1 MARSPRRSNAPKKST
16 AARGKARSGWLKRLF
31 PAGNGGRSL
40 PMRLASLALVA
51 GIWAAVGFGALIA
64 WYAYDLPDFDELY
77 IVERKSSMTL
87 KAADGLVLATYGD
100 LYGEHQ
106 PLKSLP
112 PHLPQALLA
121 TEDRRFYSHFGI
133 DPLGLARATFANLRA
148 GRTVQG
154 GSTLTQQLAKNVFL
168 SSDRTL
174 KRKVQELMLAIRLEH
189 RFSKD
194 QILEMYLNRVYFGA
208 GAYGVEAAAQRY
220 FDKPAA
226 KLSLGESAM
235 LVGLLK
241 APSRL
246 APTGNIKSAQSRAA
260 QVLHNM
266 ADAGYVTTEAAE
278 AAIAKPTQLARSR
291 LPLPNARY
299 FADWVIDEVYQLVGR
314 DHTDLTVYT
323 TMDSRLQGSAER
335 AVDTLMDREAEKQN
349 VNQAAL
355 VSLAPDGAVRAMVG
369 GRDYLDSSFNRAT
382 QARRQPG
389 SAFKPIVF
397 LTALEQG
404 IRPDDQFVDGPIEV
418 SGWRPRNYDGQYH
431 GAMTLREAAARSI
444 NTIAVQVDEKVGR
457 DKVIET
463 ARRLGITSELKPH
476 PSLALGAFEVGVLEL
491 TSAYAAFVNG
501 GYAVQ
506 PYGVIEIR
514 DAQNTVLFRRQ
525 SGGAYAH
532 MIGGEA
538 LGELNDLL
546 RGVVENGTGRA
557 AQIGRPVAGKTGTTS
572 DYRDA
577 WFIGYTPD
585 LVSAVWVGNDDNSPT
600 KKVSGAGLPAQIWKS
615 FMSDAL
621 KGRPAS
627 ELPQAPSRS
636 FSLPSL
642 WDRIVGSFGGTA
654 APAQARQAAPV
665 PPPPRSAIEP
675 AAPPPNQAIPSQAAP
690 GQAAPGQAAQGEP
703 AQSGEPR
710 MIWQVGPQPL
720 RP

>member
-1 MARSPRRSNAPKKST
+1 MARSPRRTTSPKKTST
-16 AARGKARSGWLKRLF
+16 GRRGRASPFARLRQAL
-31 PAGNGGRSL
+31 AGNGSGGWFG
-40 PMRLASLALVA
+40 RLARLGLVV
-51 GIWAAVGFGALIA
+51 GIWGLVVIGGLFAY
-64 WYAYDLPDFDELY
+64 YAYDLPDFDDLY
-77 IVERKSSMTL
+77 IVERKSSVTL
-87 KAADGLVLATYGD
+87 KAADGMVLATYGD

-106 PLKSLP
+106 ALKLLP
-112 PHLPQALLA
+112 AHLPQALMA

-148 GRTVQG
+148 GRAVQG

-168 SSDRTL
+168 SPNRTL
-174 KRKVQELMLAIRLEH
+174 KRKVQELMLAFRLEQK
-189 RFSKD
+189 FSKD

-220 FDKPAA
+220 FDKPAT
-226 KLSLGESAM
+226 KLTLGESAM

-246 APTGNIKSAQSRAA
+246 APTGNIKSAQTRAA
-260 QVLHNM
+260 QVLRNM
-266 ADAGYVTTEAAE
+266 ADAGYITADVAE

-299 FADWVIDEVYQLVGR
+299 FADWVIDEVYQHVGR
-314 DHTDLTVYT
+314 DHPDLTVWT
-323 TMDSRLQGSAER
+323 TLDSRLQGSAER
-335 AVDTLMDREAEKQN
+335 SIGTLMDREAEKQD
-349 VNQAAL
+349 VEQAAL
-355 VSLAPDGAVRAMVG
+355 VTLAPDGAVRAMVG

-389 SAFKPIVF
+389 SAFKPLVF
-397 LTALEQG
+397 MTALEQG
-404 IRPDDQFVDGPIEV
+404 IRPDDQFVDGPIDIA
-418 SGWRPRNYDGQYH
+418 GWKPRNYDGQYH
-431 GAMTLREAAARSI
+431 GSMTLRDAAARSI

-463 ARRLGITSELKPH
+463 ARRLGITSDLKPH

-491 TSAYAAFVNG
+491 TAAYAAFANG

-514 DAQNTVLFRRQ
+514 DNQNTVLFRRDT
-525 SGGAYAH
+525 GGAYAH
-532 MIGGEA
+532 MINGEV
-538 LGELNDLL
+538 LGDLNDLL
-546 RGVVENGTGRA
+546 RGVVERGTGRA

-585 LVSAVWVGNDDNSPT
+585 LISAVWVGNDDNSPT
-600 KKVSGAGLPAQIWKS
+600 KKVTGSGLPAQIWKS
-615 FMSDAL
+615 FMADAL
-621 KGRPAS
+621 KGRPVS
-627 ELPQAPSRS
+627 ELPQPPSRS

-642 WDRIVGSFGGTA
+642 WDRIVGSFGGS
-654 APAQARQAAPV
+654 PAQARQPAAI
-665 PPPPRSAIEP
+665 PPPPRSVIEP
-675 AAPPPNQAIPSQAAP
+675 AAPPPNTQQTA
-690 GQAAPGQAAQGEP
+690 EP
-703 AQSGEPR
+703 Q
-710 MIWQVGPQPL
+710 MIWQVGPQAV

>member
-1 MARSPRRSNAPKKST
+1 MARSPRRSTAPKKST
-16 AARGKARSGWLKRLF
+16 SSRSTKGRTSWLKRLF
-31 PAGNGGRSL
+31 PVRSSGSL
-40 PMRLASLALVA
+40 LSRIGSLAAVA
-51 GIWAAVGFGALIA
+51 AIWGFVVIGALFA

-77 IVERKSSMTL
+77 IVERKSSVTL
-87 KAADGLVLATYGD
+87 KAADGMVLATYGD
-100 LYGEHQ
+100 LYGEWQ

-112 PHLPQALLA
+112 PQLPQALIA
-121 TEDRRFYSHFGI
+121 TEDRRFYSHFGL
-133 DPLGLARATFANLRA
+133 DPQGLARATYANLRA

-168 SSDRTL
+168 SPNRTL
-174 KRKVQELMLAIRLEH
+174 KRKVQELMLAFRLEH
-189 RFSKD
+189 KFSKD

-208 GAYGVEAAAQRY
+208 GAYGVEAAAQRF

-241 APSRL
+241 APSKL

-260 QVLHNM
+260 QVLRNM
-266 ADAGYVTTEAAE
+266 AAAGYITPETAE
-278 AAIAKPTQLARSR
+278 VAISKPTQLARSR

-299 FADWVIDEVYQLVGR
+299 FADWAVEEVYQLVGR
-314 DHTDLTVYT
+314 DQTDLTVYT
-323 TMDSRLQGSAER
+323 TLDSRLQGTAER
-335 AVDTLMDREAEKQN
+335 SVDTVLDREGEKQD
-349 VNQAAL
+349 VSQAAL
-355 VSLAPDGAVRAMVG
+355 VALAPDGAVRAMVG
-369 GRDYLDSSFNRAT
+369 GRDYLDSTFNRAT

-418 SGWRPRNYDGQYH
+418 SGWKPRNYDGQYH

-463 ARRLGITSELKPH
+463 ARRLGITSDLKPH

-491 TSAYAAFVNG
+491 TAAYAAFVNG

-514 DAQNTVLFRRQ
+514 DAQNNVLFRRQ
-525 SGGAYAH
+525 NGGAYAH

-538 LGELNDLL
+538 LGDLNDLL
-546 RGVVENGTGRA
+546 RGVVETGTGRA
-557 AQIGRPVAGKTGTTS
+557 ARIGRPAAGKTGTTS

-577 WFIGYTPD
+577 WFVGYTPD
-585 LVSAVWVGNDDNSPT
+585 LISAVWVGNDDNSPT
-600 KKVSGAGLPAQIWKS
+600 KKVSGAGLPAQIWRG

-621 KGRPAS
+621 KGRPVS
-627 ELPQAPSRS
+627 DLPQAPSRS
-636 FSLPSL
+636 FNLPSL
-642 WDRIVGSFGGTA
+642 WDRIVGSFGGST
-654 APAQARQAAPV
+654 PAQAQTRSSMPV
-665 PPPPRSAIEP
+665 PPPPRSHIEP
-675 AAPPPNQAIPSQAAP
+675 AAPAANEP
-690 GQAAPGQAAQGEP
+690 AADATPRGQGGEP
-703 AQSGEPR
+703 Q
-710 MIWQVGPQPL
+710 MIWQVGPQPV
-720 RP
+720 RQ

>member
-1 MARSPRRSNAPKKST
+1 MARSPRRSTAPKKST
-16 AARGKARSGWLKRLF
+16 SSRGKAAKGGWLKRLF
-31 PAGNGGRSL
+31 PVSPSGSLLGRIG
-40 PMRLASLALVA
+40 SLAAVLA
-51 GIWAAVGFGALIA
+51 IWGCVVLGGLFA

-77 IVERKSSMTL
+77 IVERKSSLTL
-87 KAADGLVLATYGD
+87 KAADGTVLATYGD

-106 PLKSLP
+106 SLKSLP
-112 PHLPQALLA
+112 PHLPQALMA

-133 DPLGLARATFANLRA
+133 DPMGLARAAYANLRA

-168 SSDRTL
+168 SPNRTL
-174 KRKVQELMLAIRLEH
+174 KRKVQELMLAFRLEH

-208 GAYGVEAAAQRY
+208 GAYGVEAAAQRF

-241 APSRL
+241 APSKL

-260 QVLHNM
+260 QVLRNM
-266 ADAGYVTTEAAE
+266 AEAGYIAPETAE

-299 FADWVIDEVYQLVGR
+299 FADWAVEEVYQLVGR
-314 DHTDLTVYT
+314 DHQDLTVYT
-323 TMDSRLQGSAER
+323 TLDSRLQGSAER
-335 AVDTLMDREAEKQN
+335 SVDTVLDREGEKQD
-349 VNQAAL
+349 VGQAAL
-355 VSLAPDGAVRAMVG
+355 VALAPDGAVRAMVG

-418 SGWRPRNYDGQYH
+418 SGWKPRNYDGQYH

-444 NTIAVQVDEKVGR
+444 NTIAVQIDERVGR
-457 DKVIET
+457 EKVIET
-463 ARRLGITSELKPH
+463 ARRLGITSDLKPH

-491 TSAYAAFVNG
+491 TAAYAAFVNG

-514 DAQNTVLFRRQ
+514 DAQNNVLFRRQ
-525 SGGAYAH
+525 DGGAYAH

-538 LGELNDLL
+538 LGDLNDLL
-546 RGVVENGTGRA
+546 RGVVETGTGRA
-557 AQIGRPVAGKTGTTS
+557 ARIGRPAAGKTGTTS

-585 LVSAVWVGNDDNSPT
+585 LVTSVWVGNDDNSPT
-600 KKVSGAGLPAQIWKS
+600 KKVSGSGLPSQIWRG
-615 FMSDAL
+615 FMTDAL
-621 KGRPAS
+621 KGRPVS
-627 ELPQAPSRS
+627 DLPQAPRQD

-642 WDRIVGSFGGTA
+642 WDRIVGSFGSS
-654 APAQARQAAPV
+654 PAQARAPAAV
-665 PPPPRSAIEP
+665 PPPPRSHIEP
-675 AAPPPNQAIPSQAAP
+675 AAPPPNESGQPPSA
-690 GQAAPGQAAQGEP
+690 
-703 AQSGEPR
+703 EPR
-710 MIWQVGPQPL
+710 LNWQVGPQPV
-720 RP
+720 RQ

>member
-1 MARSPRRSNAPKKST
+1 MARSPRRNNSPKKST
-16 AARGKARSGWLKRLF
+16 ASRGKVRPGWLKRLF
-31 PAGNGGRSL
+31 PVGGNGSL
-40 PMRLASLALVA
+40 LGRLASLALVA
-51 GIWAAVGFGALIA
+51 GIWCTVAFGALVA

-77 IVERKSSMTL
+77 IVERKSSVTL
-87 KAADGLVLATYGD
+87 KAADGMVLATYGD

-106 PLKSLP
+106 PLKTLP
-112 PHLPQALLA
+112 PYLPQALLA

-133 DPLGLARATFANLRA
+133 DPLGLARASFANLRA

-168 SSDRTL
+168 NADRTL
-174 KRKVQELMLAIRLEH
+174 KRKVQELMLAFRLEH

-226 KLSLGESAM
+226 KLTLGESAM

-260 QVLHNM
+260 QVLRNM
-266 ADAGYVTTEAAE
+266 AEAGYITPETAE
-278 AAIAKPTQLARSR
+278 AANAKPTQLARSR

-314 DHTDLTVYT
+314 DHVDLTVYT
-323 TMDSRLQGSAER
+323 TMDSRLQGGAER

-355 VSLAPDGAVRAMVG
+355 VALAPDGAVRAMIG
-369 GRDYLDSSFNRAT
+369 GRDYLESSFNRAT

-404 IRPDDQFVDGPIEV
+404 IRPDDQFVDGPIEI

-457 DKVIET
+457 EKVIET
-463 ARRLGITSELKPH
+463 ARRLGITSDLKPH

-514 DAQNTVLFRRQ
+514 DAQNNVLFRRQ

-546 RGVVENGTGRA
+546 RGVVETGTGRA

-600 KKVSGAGLPAQIWKS
+600 RKVSGAGLPAQIWKS
-615 FMSDAL
+615 FMADAL
-621 KGRPAS
+621 KGRPVS
-627 ELPQAPSRS
+627 DLPQAPSRS
-636 FSLPSL
+636 FNLPSL
-642 WDRIVGSFGGTA
+642 WDRIVGAFGGA
-654 APAQARQAAPV
+654 APAQARQTAPMAV
-665 PPPPRSAIEP
+665 PPPPRSTIEP
-675 AAPPPNQAIPSQAAP
+675 AAPPPNQAADQ
-690 GQAAPGQAAQGEP
+690 P
-703 AQSGEPR
+703 AQQGQGGEPR
-710 MIWQVGPQPL
+710 LIWQVGPQPV
-720 RP
+720 RQ

>member
-1 MARSPRRSNAPKKST
+1 MARSPRRSTAPKKST
-16 AARGKARSGWLKRLF
+16 SSRKKGRTGWLKRLF
-31 PAGNGGRSL
+31 PVSRSGSLLGRIGALTAVVAIWGVVVLGG
-40 PMRLASLALVA
+40 
-51 GIWAAVGFGALIA
+51 LIA

-77 IVERKSSMTL
+77 IVERKSSVTL
-87 KAADGLVLATYGD
+87 KAADGMVLATYGD

-112 PHLPQALLA
+112 PQLPQALIA

-133 DPLGLARATFANLRA
+133 DPIGLARAAYANLRA

-168 SSDRTL
+168 TPNRTL
-174 KRKVQELMLAIRLEH
+174 KRKVQELMLAFRLEH

-194 QILEMYLNRVYFGA
+194 QILEMYFNRVYFGA
-208 GAYGVEAAAQRY
+208 GAYGVEAAAQRF

-226 KLSLGESAM
+226 RLSLGESAM

-241 APSRL
+241 APSKL

-260 QVLHNM
+260 QVLRNM
-266 ADAGYVTTEAAE
+266 ADAGYITPETAE

-299 FADWVIDEVYQLVGR
+299 FADWAVEEVYQLVGR
-314 DHTDLTVYT
+314 DHNDLTVYT
-323 TMDSRLQGSAER
+323 TLDSRLQAGAER
-335 AVDTLMDREAEKQN
+335 SVDTVLDREGEKQD
-349 VNQAAL
+349 VRQGAL
-355 VSLAPDGAVRAMVG
+355 VALAPDGAVRAMVG
-369 GRDYLDSSFNRAT
+369 GRDYIDSSFNRAT

-404 IRPDDQFVDGPIEV
+404 IRPDDQFVDGPIEI
-418 SGWRPRNYDGQYH
+418 SGWKPRNYDGQYH

-463 ARRLGITSELKPH
+463 ARRLGITSDLKPH
-476 PSLALGAFEVGVLEL
+476 PSLALGSFEVGVLEL
-491 TSAYAAFVNG
+491 TAAYAAFVNG

-514 DAQNTVLFRRQ
+514 DAQNNVLFRRKD
-525 SGGAYAH
+525 GGAYAH

-538 LGELNDLL
+538 LGDLNDLL
-546 RGVVENGTGRA
+546 RGVVETGTGRA
-557 AQIGRPVAGKTGTTS
+557 ARIGRPAAGKTGTTS

-577 WFIGYTPD
+577 WFVGYTPD
-585 LVSAVWVGNDDNSPT
+585 LITSVWVGNDDNSPT
-600 KKVSGAGLPAQIWKS
+600 KKVSGSGLPAQIWKG
-615 FMSDAL
+615 FMTDAL

-627 ELPQAPSRS
+627 ELPQAPSRN
-636 FSLPSL
+636 FNLPSL
-642 WDRIVGSFGGTA
+642 WDRIVGSFGGA
-654 APAQARQAAPV
+654 SPAQARPASPV
-665 PPPPRSAIEP
+665 PPPPRSHIEP
-675 AAPPPNQAIPSQAAP
+675 AAPAANDP
-690 GQAAPGQAAQGEP
+690 ATQLALPQQRQSTEP
-703 AQSGEPR
+703 Q
-710 MIWQVGPQPL
+710 MIWQVGPQSV
-720 RP
+720 RQ

>member
-1 MARSPRRSNAPKKST
+1 MARSPRRSTAPKKST
-16 AARGKARSGWLKRLF
+16 SSRGKAGKGGWLKRLF
-31 PAGNGGRSL
+31 PGTQSGSLLGRIG
-40 PMRLASLALVA
+40 SLAAVLA
-51 GIWAAVGFGALIA
+51 IWGCVVLGGLFA

-77 IVERKSSMTL
+77 IVERKSSVTL
-87 KAADGLVLATYGD
+87 KAADGTVLATYGD

-106 PLKSLP
+106 SLKSLP
-112 PHLPQALLA
+112 PHLPQALMA

-133 DPLGLARATFANLRA
+133 DPMGLARAAYANLRA

-168 SSDRTL
+168 SPNRTL
-174 KRKVQELMLAIRLEH
+174 KRKVQELMLAFRLEH

-208 GAYGVEAAAQRY
+208 GAYGVEAAAQRF

-241 APSRL
+241 APSKL

-260 QVLHNM
+260 QVLRNM
-266 ADAGYVTTEAAE
+266 AEAGYITPEAAE

-299 FADWVIDEVYQLVGR
+299 FADWAVEEVYQLVGR
-314 DHTDLTVYT
+314 DHQDLTVYT
-323 TMDSRLQGSAER
+323 TLDSRLQGSAER
-335 AVDTLMDREAEKQN
+335 SVDTVLDREGEKQD
-349 VNQAAL
+349 VGQAAL
-355 VSLAPDGAVRAMVG
+355 VALAPDGAVRAMVG

-404 IRPDDQFVDGPIEV
+404 IRPDDQFVDGPIDV
-418 SGWRPRNYDGQYH
+418 SGWKPRNYDGQYH

-463 ARRLGITSELKPH
+463 ARRLGITSDLKPH

-491 TSAYAAFVNG
+491 TAAYAAFVNG

-514 DAQNTVLFRRQ
+514 DAQNNVLFRRQ
-525 SGGAYAH
+525 DGGAYAH

-538 LGELNDLL
+538 LGDLNDLL
-546 RGVVENGTGRA
+546 RGVVETGTGRA
-557 AQIGRPVAGKTGTTS
+557 ARIGRPAAGKTGTTS

-585 LVSAVWVGNDDNSPT
+585 LVTSVWVGNDDNSPT
-600 KKVSGAGLPAQIWKS
+600 KKVSGSGLPSQIWRS
-615 FMSDAL
+615 FMTEAL
-621 KGRPAS
+621 KGRPVS
-627 ELPQAPSRS
+627 DLPQTPRQD

-642 WDRIVGSFGGTA
+642 WDRIVGSFGS
-654 APAQARQAAPV
+654 APAQARTPAAV
-665 PPPPRSAIEP
+665 PPPPRSHIEP
-675 AAPPPNQAIPSQAAP
+675 AAPPPNESGQPPSA
-690 GQAAPGQAAQGEP
+690 
-703 AQSGEPR
+703 EPR
-710 MIWQVGPQPL
+710 LNWQVGPQPV
-720 RP
+720 RQ

>member
-1 MARSPRRSNAPKKST
+1 MARSPRRSTASKKST
-16 AARGKARSGWLKRLF
+16 SSRGKAAKGGWLKRLF
-31 PAGNGGRSL
+31 SPSPSDSLLGRIG
-40 PMRLASLALVA
+40 SLAAVMAIWGCVVLGGLV
-51 GIWAAVGFGALIA
+51 A

-77 IVERKSSMTL
+77 IVERKSSVTL
-87 KAADGLVLATYGD
+87 KAADGTVLATYGD

-112 PHLPQALLA
+112 PHLPHALLA

-133 DPLGLARATFANLRA
+133 DPMGLARAAYANLRA

-168 SSDRTL
+168 SPNRTL
-174 KRKVQELMLAIRLEH
+174 KRKVQELMLAFRLEH

-208 GAYGVEAAAQRY
+208 GAYGVEAAAQRF

-241 APSRL
+241 APSKL

-260 QVLHNM
+260 QVLRNM
-266 ADAGYVTTEAAE
+266 AEAGYITPEAAD

-299 FADWVIDEVYQLVGR
+299 FADWAVEEVYQLVGR
-314 DHTDLTVYT
+314 DHQDLTVYT
-323 TMDSRLQGSAER
+323 TLDSRLQGSAER
-335 AVDTLMDREAEKQN
+335 SVDTVLDREGEKQD
-349 VNQAAL
+349 VGQAAL
-355 VSLAPDGAVRAMVG
+355 VALAPDGAVRAMVG

-418 SGWRPRNYDGQYH
+418 GGWKPRNYDGQYH

-457 DKVIET
+457 EKVIET
-463 ARRLGITSELKPH
+463 ARRLGITSDLKPH

-491 TSAYAAFVNG
+491 TAAYAAFLNG

-514 DAQNTVLFRRQ
+514 DAQNNVLFRRQ
-525 SGGAYAH
+525 DGGAYAH

-538 LGELNDLL
+538 LGDLNDLL
-546 RGVVENGTGRA
+546 RGVVETGTGRA
-557 AQIGRPVAGKTGTTS
+557 ARIGRPAAGKTGTTS

-585 LVSAVWVGNDDNSPT
+585 LVTSVWVGNDDNSPT
-600 KKVSGAGLPAQIWKS
+600 KKVSGSGLPSQIWRG
-615 FMSDAL
+615 FMTDAL
-621 KGRPAS
+621 KGRPVS
-627 ELPQAPSRS
+627 DLPQAPRQD

-642 WDRIVGSFGGTA
+642 WDRIVGSFGSS
-654 APAQARQAAPV
+654 PAQARAPAAV
-665 PPPPRSAIEP
+665 PPPPRSHIEP
-675 AAPPPNQAIPSQAAP
+675 AAPPPNESGQPS
-690 GQAAPGQAAQGEP
+690 
-703 AQSGEPR
+703 SVEPR
-710 MIWQVGPQPL
+710 LNWQVGPQPV
-720 RP
+720 RQ

>member
-1 MARSPRRSNAPKKST
+1 MARSPRRSPSPKKTST
-16 AARGKARSGWLKRLF
+16 GRRGRASPLARLRQAL
-31 PAGNGGRSL
+31 AGNGSGGWFS
-40 PMRLASLALVA
+40 RLARLGLVV
-51 GIWAAVGFGALIA
+51 GIWGLVVIGGLFAY
-64 WYAYDLPDFDELY
+64 YAYDLPDFDDLY
-77 IVERKSSMTL
+77 IVERKSSVTL
-87 KAADGLVLATYGD
+87 KAADGMVLATYGD

-106 PLKSLP
+106 ALKLLP
-112 PHLPQALLA
+112 AHLPQALMA

-168 SSDRTL
+168 SPNRTL
-174 KRKVQELMLAIRLEH
+174 KRKVQELMLAFRLEQK
-189 RFSKD
+189 FSKD

-220 FDKPAA
+220 FDKPAT
-226 KLSLGESAM
+226 KLTLGESAM

-246 APTGNIKSAQSRAA
+246 APTGNIKSAQARAA
-260 QVLHNM
+260 QVLRNM
-266 ADAGYVTTEAAE
+266 AEAGYITADAAE
-278 AAIAKPTQLARSR
+278 ATIAKPTQLARSR

-299 FADWVIDEVYQLVGR
+299 FADWVIDEVYQQVGR
-314 DHTDLTVYT
+314 DHPDLTVWT
-323 TMDSRLQGSAER
+323 TLDSRLQGSAER
-335 AVDTLMDREAEKQN
+335 AIGTLMDREAEKQD
-349 VNQAAL
+349 VDQAAL
-355 VSLAPDGAVRAMVG
+355 VTLAPDGAVRAMVG

-389 SAFKPIVF
+389 SAFKPLVF
-397 LTALEQG
+397 MTALEQG
-404 IRPDDQFVDGPIEV
+404 IRPDDQFVDGPIDIA
-418 SGWRPRNYDGQYH
+418 GWKPRNYDGQYH
-431 GAMTLREAAARSI
+431 GSMTLRDAVARSI

-463 ARRLGITSELKPH
+463 ARRLGITSDLKPH

-491 TSAYAAFVNG
+491 TAAYAAFANG

-514 DAQNTVLFRRQ
+514 DNQNTVLFRRDT
-525 SGGAYAH
+525 GGAYAH
-532 MIGGEA
+532 MINGEV
-538 LGELNDLL
+538 LGDLNDLL
-546 RGVVENGTGRA
+546 RGVVERGTGRA

-585 LVSAVWVGNDDNSPT
+585 LISAVWVGNDDNSPT
-600 KKVSGAGLPAQIWKS
+600 KKVTGSGLPAQIWKS
-615 FMSDAL
+615 FMADAL
-621 KGRPAS
+621 KGRPVS
-627 ELPQAPSRS
+627 ELPQPPSRS

-642 WDRIVGSFGGTA
+642 WDRIVGSFGSS
-654 APAQARQAAPV
+654 PVQARQPTAI
-665 PPPPRSAIEP
+665 PPPPRSVIEP
-675 AAPPPNQAIPSQAAP
+675 AAPPPNQLAP
-690 GQAAPGQAAQGEP
+690 NTQQTAEP
-703 AQSGEPR
+703 Q
-710 MIWQVGPQPL
+710 MIWQVGPQAV

>member
-1 MARSPRRSNAPKKST
+1 MARSPRRSSPQKSSSSG
-16 AARGKARSGWLKRLF
+16 RGRAGRLKRLLI
-31 PAGNGGRSL
+31 PGGGRGGWFG
-40 PMRLASLALVA
+40 RLASLAVVIA
-51 GIWAAVGFGALIA
+51 IWGAIATGALFA
-64 WYAYDLPDFDELY
+64 WYAYDLPDFDDLY
-77 IVERKSSMTL
+77 IVERKSSVTL
-87 KAADGLVLATYGD
+87 KAADGMVLATYGD

-106 PLKSLP
+106 ALRSLP
-112 PHLPQALLA
+112 PHLPQALIA

-168 SSDRTL
+168 SSSRTL
-174 KRKVQELMLAIRLEH
+174 KRKVQELMLAFRLER

-226 KLSLGESAM
+226 KLTLGESAM

-260 QVLHNM
+260 QVLRNM
-266 ADAGYVTTEAAE
+266 AEAGFITPEAAT

-299 FADWVIDEVYQLVGR
+299 FADWVIEEVYQLVGR
-314 DHTDLTVYT
+314 DHQDLTVWT
-323 TMDSRLQGSAER
+323 TLDSRLQGGAER
-335 AVDTLMDREAEKQN
+335 AVGTLMDREGEKQD
-349 VNQAAL
+349 VDQAAL
-355 VSLAPDGAVRAMVG
+355 VALAPDGAVRAMIG
-369 GRDYLDSSFNRAT
+369 GRDYLDSAFNRAT

-404 IRPDDQFVDGPIEV
+404 IRPDDEFVDGPIEV
-418 SGWRPRNYDGQYH
+418 SGWKPRNYDGQYH
-431 GAMTLREAAARSI
+431 GTMTLREAVARSI
-444 NTIAVQVDEKVGR
+444 NTVAVQVDEKVGR

-463 ARRLGITSELKPH
+463 ARRLGITSDLKPH

-491 TSAYAAFVNG
+491 TAAYAAFVNG

-514 DAQNTVLFRRQ
+514 DSQNTVLFRRET
-525 SGGAYAH
+525 GGAYAH

-538 LGELNDLL
+538 LGDLNELL
-546 RGVVENGTGRA
+546 RGVVERGTGRA

-600 KKVSGAGLPAQIWKS
+600 RKVSGAGLPAQIWRS
-615 FMSDAL
+615 FMADAM
-621 KGRPAS
+621 KGLPVS
-627 ELPQAPSRS
+627 ELPQAPSRG

-642 WDRIVGSFGGTA
+642 WDRIVGSFGGGSP
-654 APAQARQAAPV
+654 APGRNTPSAP
-665 PPPPRSAIEP
+665 PPPPRSVIEP
-675 AAPPPNQAIPSQAAP
+675 AAPPANMPTVQPQTA
-690 GQAAPGQAAQGEP
+690 EP
-703 AQSGEPR
+703 Q
-710 MIWQVGPQPL
+710 MIWQVGPQPV
-720 RP
+720 RQ

>member
-1 MARSPRRSNAPKKST
+1 MARSPRRSNSQKKST
-16 AARGKARSGWLKRLF
+16 SGPGRQGRTSGGRLKRLF
-31 PAGNGGRSL
+31 SFSSSGSWLGRL
-40 PMRLASLALVA
+40 GSLALVT
-51 GIWAAVGFGALIA
+51 GIWATIVVGALFA
-64 WYAYDLPDFDELY
+64 WYAYDLPDFDDLY
-77 IVERKSSMTL
+77 IVERKSSVTL

-106 PLKSLP
+106 ALKSLP

-133 DPLGLARATFANLRA
+133 DPLGLARATLANLRA

-168 SSDRTL
+168 NADRTV
-174 KRKVQELMLAIRLEH
+174 KRKVQELMLAFRLEQ

-226 KLSLGESAM
+226 KLTLGESAM

-241 APSRL
+241 APSKL

-260 QVLHNM
+260 QVLRNM
-266 ADAGYVTTEAAE
+266 AEAGYITPEMAE
-278 AAIAKPTQLARSR
+278 ATIAKPTQLARSR

-299 FADWVIDEVYQLVGR
+299 FADWAIEEVYQLVGR

-323 TMDSRLQGSAER
+323 TLDSRLQGGAER
-335 AVDTLMDREAEKQN
+335 SVDTIMDRESEKQD
-349 VNQAAL
+349 VGQAA
-355 VSLAPDGAVRAMVG
+355 VVALAPDGAVRAMVG

-404 IRPDDQFVDGPIEV
+404 IQPDDQFVDGPIEIN
-418 SGWRPRNYDGQYH
+418 GWKPRNYDGQYH
-431 GAMTLREAAARSI
+431 GAMSLREAVARSI

-457 DKVIET
+457 ERVIET
-463 ARRLGITSELKPH
+463 ARRLGITSDLKPH

-491 TSAYAAFVNG
+491 TAAYAAFVNG

-506 PYGVIEIR
+506 PYGVLEIR
-514 DAQNTVLFRRQ
+514 DGQNRVLFRREN
-525 SGGAYAH
+525 GGAYAH

-546 RGVVENGTGRA
+546 RGVVERGTGRA

-600 KKVSGAGLPAQIWKS
+600 KKVSGSGLPAQIWKS

-621 KGRPAS
+621 KGRPVS
-627 ELPQAPSRS
+627 DLPQAPSRD

-642 WDRIVGSFGGTA
+642 WDRIVGSFGGGS
-654 APAQARQAAPV
+654 PAQPRQSASV
-665 PPPPRSAIEP
+665 PPPPRSSIEP
-675 AAPPPNQAIPSQAAP
+675 ATPPANETVPTMRQTA
-690 GQAAPGQAAQGEP
+690 EP
-703 AQSGEPR
+703 Q
-710 MIWQVGPQPL
+710 MIWQVGPQPVG
-720 RP
+720 R

>member
-1 MARSPRRSNAPKKST
+1 MARSPRRNTTPKKST
-16 AARGKARSGWLKRLF
+16 SSRNNGAKSGWLKRLF
-31 PAGNGGRSL
+31 PVSRSGSLLGRIG
-40 PMRLASLALVA
+40 AF
-51 GIWAAVGFGALIA
+51 AAVVAIWSAVVLGGLFA

-77 IVERKSSMTL
+77 IVERKSSVTL
-87 KAADGLVLATYGD
+87 KAADGMVLATYGD
-100 LYGEHQ
+100 LYGEWQ

-112 PHLPQALLA
+112 PQLPQALIA

-133 DPLGLARATFANLRA
+133 DPLGLARAAYANLRA

-168 SSDRTL
+168 SPNRTL
-174 KRKVQELMLAIRLEH
+174 KRKVQELMLAFRLEH
-189 RFSKD
+189 KFSKD

-208 GAYGVEAAAQRY
+208 GAYGVEAAAQRF

-241 APSRL
+241 APSKL

-260 QVLHNM
+260 QVLRNM
-266 ADAGYVTTEAAE
+266 ADAGYITTETAE

-299 FADWVIDEVYQLVGR
+299 FADWAVEEVYQLVGR
-314 DHTDLTVYT
+314 DHNDLTVYT
-323 TMDSRLQGSAER
+323 TLDSRLQGTAER
-335 AVDTLMDREAEKQN
+335 AVDTVLDREGEKQD
-349 VNQAAL
+349 VGQGAL

-369 GRDYLDSSFNRAT
+369 GRDYVDSSFNRAT

-418 SGWRPRNYDGQYH
+418 SGWKPRNYDGQYH

-463 ARRLGITSELKPH
+463 ARRLGITSDLKPH

-491 TSAYAAFVNG
+491 TAAYAAFVNG

-514 DAQNTVLFRRQ
+514 DAQNNVLYRRQ
-525 SGGAYAH
+525 NGGAYAH

-538 LGELNDLL
+538 LGDLNDLL
-546 RGVVENGTGRA
+546 RGVVETGTGRA
-557 AQIGRPVAGKTGTTS
+557 ARIGRPAAGKTGTTS

-585 LVSAVWVGNDDNSPT
+585 LVTSVWVGNDDNSPT
-600 KKVSGAGLPAQIWKS
+600 KKVSGSGLPAQIWKG
-615 FMSDAL
+615 FMTDAL

-627 ELPQAPSRS
+627 ELPQAPRQE
-636 FSLPSL
+636 FNLPSL
-642 WDRIVGSFGGTA
+642 WDRIVGSFGSS
-654 APAQARQAAPV
+654 PAQARAPAAV
-665 PPPPRSAIEP
+665 PPPPRSHIEP
-675 AAPPPNQAIPSQAAP
+675 AAPPANEP
-690 GQAAPGQAAQGEP
+690 GQLQSAEP
-703 AQSGEPR
+703 Q
-710 MIWQVGPQPL
+710 MNWQVGPQPV
-720 RP
+720 RQ

>member
-1 MARSPRRSNAPKKST
+1 MARSPRRSNSQKKST
-16 AARGKARSGWLKRLF
+16 SGRGKAGRLKRLF
-31 PAGNGGRSL
+31 SFNTSGSWLGRL
-40 PMRLASLALVA
+40 GSLALVL
-51 GIWAAVGFGALIA
+51 GIWGFVAVGALFA
-64 WYAYDLPDFDELY
+64 WYAYDLPDFDDLY
-77 IVERKSSMTL
+77 IVERKSSVTL
-87 KAADGLVLATYGD
+87 KAADGMVLATYGD

-106 PLKSLP
+106 ALKSLP
-112 PHLPQALLA
+112 PHLPQALIA

-133 DPLGLARATFANLRA
+133 DPLGLARATYANLRA

-168 SSDRTL
+168 SADRTM
-174 KRKVQELMLAIRLEH
+174 KRKIQELMLAFRLEQ

-226 KLSLGESAM
+226 KLTLGESAM

-241 APSRL
+241 APSKL

-260 QVLHNM
+260 QVLRNM
-266 ADAGYVTTEAAE
+266 AAAGFITSETAE
-278 AAIAKPTQLARSR
+278 ATIARPTQLARSR

-299 FADWVIDEVYQLVGR
+299 FADWVIDEVYQMVGR

-323 TMDSRLQGSAER
+323 TLDSRLQGGAER
-335 AVDTLMDREAEKQN
+335 SVGTLMDREAEKQD
-349 VNQAAL
+349 VEQGAL
-355 VSLAPDGAVRAMVG
+355 VALAPDGAVRAMVG

-404 IRPDDQFVDGPIEV
+404 IRPDDQFVDGPIDIG
-418 SGWRPRNYDGQYH
+418 GWKPRNYDGQYH
-431 GAMTLREAAARSI
+431 GAMTMRDAVARSI
-444 NTIAVQVDEKVGR
+444 NTIAVQVDERVGR
-457 DKVIET
+457 EKVIET
-463 ARRLGITSELKPH
+463 ARRLGITSDLKPH

-491 TSAYAAFVNG
+491 TAAYAAFVNG

-506 PYGVIEIR
+506 PYGVLEIR
-514 DAQNTVLFRRQ
+514 DSQNRVLFRRQ

-532 MIGGEA
+532 MIGSEA
-538 LGELNDLL
+538 LGDLNDLL
-546 RGVVENGTGRA
+546 RGVVERGTGRA

-577 WFIGYTPD
+577 WFVGYTPD
-585 LVSAVWVGNDDNSPT
+585 LISTVWVGNDDNSPT
-600 KKVSGAGLPAQIWKS
+600 KKVSGSGLPAQIWRS

-621 KGRPAS
+621 KGRPVS
-627 ELPQAPSRS
+627 DLPQAPSRS

-642 WDRIVGSFGGTA
+642 WDRIVGSFGGGS
-654 APAQARQAAPV
+654 PAQARQPAAV
-665 PPPPRSAIEP
+665 PPPPRSTIEP
-675 AAPPPNQAIPSQAAP
+675 AAPPPNTEQSA
-690 GQAAPGQAAQGEP
+690 EP
-703 AQSGEPR
+703 Q
-710 MIWQVGPQPL
+710 MIWQIGPQPVG
-720 RP
+720 R

>member
-1 MARSPRRSNAPKKST
+1 MARPPRRSTAPKKST
-16 AARGKARSGWLKRLF
+16 SSRSKGAKSGWLKRLF
-31 PAGNGGRSL
+31 PVSRSGSLLGRIG
-40 PMRLASLALVA
+40 AL
-51 GIWAAVGFGALIA
+51 AAVVAIWSTVVLGGLFA

-77 IVERKSSMTL
+77 IVERKSSVTL
-87 KAADGLVLATYGD
+87 KAADGMVLATYGD
-100 LYGEHQ
+100 LYGEWQ

-112 PHLPQALLA
+112 PQLPQALIA

-133 DPLGLARATFANLRA
+133 DPMGLARAAYANARA

-168 SSDRTL
+168 SPNRTL
-174 KRKVQELMLAIRLEH
+174 KRKVQELMLAFRLEH
-189 RFSKD
+189 KFSKD

-208 GAYGVEAAAQRY
+208 GAYGVEAAAQRF

-241 APSRL
+241 APSKL

-260 QVLHNM
+260 QVLRNM
-266 ADAGYVTTEAAE
+266 AEAGYITPETAE
-278 AAIAKPTQLARSR
+278 AAISKPTQLARSR

-299 FADWVIDEVYQLVGR
+299 FADWAVEEVYQLVGR
-314 DHTDLTVYT
+314 DHQDLTVYT
-323 TMDSRLQGSAER
+323 TLDSRLQGTAER
-335 AVDTLMDREAEKQN
+335 AVDTVLDREGEKQD
-349 VNQAAL
+349 VGQGAL

-369 GRDYLDSSFNRAT
+369 GRDYVDSSFNRAT

-404 IRPDDQFVDGPIEV
+404 IRPDDQFVDGPIEI
-418 SGWRPRNYDGQYH
+418 SGWKPRNYDGQYH

-463 ARRLGITSELKPH
+463 ARRLGITSDLKPH

-491 TSAYAAFVNG
+491 TAAYAAFVNG

-514 DAQNTVLFRRQ
+514 DAQNNVLYRRQ
-525 SGGAYAH
+525 NGGAYAH

-538 LGELNDLL
+538 LGDLNDLL
-546 RGVVENGTGRA
+546 RGVVETGTGRA
-557 AQIGRPVAGKTGTTS
+557 ARIGRPAAGKTGTTS

-577 WFIGYTPD
+577 WFVGYTPD
-585 LVSAVWVGNDDNSPT
+585 LVTSVWVGNDDNSPT
-600 KKVSGAGLPAQIWKS
+600 KKVSGAGLPAQIWKG
-615 FMSDAL
+615 FMTDAL

-627 ELPQAPSRS
+627 ELPQAPRQE
-636 FSLPSL
+636 FNLPSL
-642 WDRIVGSFGGTA
+642 WDRIVGSFGSS
-654 APAQARQAAPV
+654 PAQARAPAAV
-665 PPPPRSAIEP
+665 PPPPRSHIEP
-675 AAPPPNQAIPSQAAP
+675 AAPPAN
-690 GQAAPGQAAQGEP
+690 
-703 AQSGEPR
+703 EPR
-710 MIWQVGPQPL
+710 QLQSAEPQLNWQVGPQPV
-720 RP
+720 RQ